1 MPALG
6 LGSLLGTI
14 LYHFSSFTLLPLGQS
29 AEEEKSDFY
38 LGKVQRE
45 KVSCT
50 TRVTI
55 LPKRLCKMTKE
66 AKNSLNL
73 PGNIV
78 WMAPLWLLRRRWL
91 TEFCLLVIK
100 HGNLSQGSWSLKGSE
115 LRNSHTNMWKP
126 SCPFQSILRRQW
138 CPMLTKDSRKKTISC
153 WRFATTLARDK
164 KGQWIRFSATLLIQ
178 FVLKDTDY
186 FQNTTR
192 CQSQ

>member
-38 LGKVQRE
+38 LGKVQRG
-45 KVSCT
+45 KVSCS

-55 LPKRLCKMTKE
+55 LHTKRLCKMTKE

-78 WMAPLWLLRRRWL
+78 
-91 TEFCLLVIK
+91 
-100 HGNLSQGSWSLKGSE
+100 
-115 LRNSHTNMWKP
+115 
-126 SCPFQSILRRQW
+126 
-138 CPMLTKDSRKKTISC
+138 
-153 WRFATTLARDK
+153 
-164 KGQWIRFSATLLIQ
+164 
-178 FVLKDTDY
+178 
-186 FQNTTR
+186 
-192 CQSQ
+192 

>member
-45 KVSCT
+45 KVSCST

-78 WMAPLWLLRRRWL
+78 
-91 TEFCLLVIK
+91 
-100 HGNLSQGSWSLKGSE
+100 
-115 LRNSHTNMWKP
+115 
-126 SCPFQSILRRQW
+126 
-138 CPMLTKDSRKKTISC
+138 
-153 WRFATTLARDK
+153 
-164 KGQWIRFSATLLIQ
+164 
-178 FVLKDTDY
+178 
-186 FQNTTR
+186 
-192 CQSQ
+192 

>member
-1 MPALG
+1 
-6 LGSLLGTI
+6 
-14 LYHFSSFTLLPLGQS
+14 
-29 AEEEKSDFY
+29 
-38 LGKVQRE
+38 
-45 KVSCT
+45 
-50 TRVTI
+50 
-55 LPKRLCKMTKE
+55 MTKE

-192 CQSQ
+192 CQSQKKKKELLTNLTNKCAFHLATIEKWTIQVKVLLFWIWHNKVSQVSFLTIQKRLSRP